1 MKVLVKRYNV
11 YLALFLLILFNGIFT
26 NNFLRMNTCWN
37 IVIQCTTIM
46 LVSLGMTVVIASGG
60 IDISIGPIMALAAIV
75 FARMLEYSALYAV
88 LAALAVSVICG
99 LLNGV
104 IIAKFQI
111 QPMIVTLGMMNMVRG
126 FAELMNDGRTY
137 SFHHPVFSEL
147 GYYRIGGEIPI
158 QLLII
163 VIAIVLMYLLMKK
176 MRFGAYVE
184 AMGDNRKAARLA
196 GVKVSGMLILIYIL
210 SGFLAGVAGLVE
222 AMRMSA
228 ADPINFGL
236 QIEVDAIAATA
247 IGGTNM
253 AGGKA
258 NLAGTVAGVFV
269 MQIITVMV
277 NMNNIPY
284 SYSLVIKTIV
294 VILAVCVQNG
304 RISTLLPAK
313 RKGAVS

>member
-126 FAELMNDGRTY
+126 SAELMNDGRTY

-304 RISTLLPAK
+304 RISTLLLAK

>member
-126 FAELMNDGRTY
+126 SAELMNDGRTY

-158 QLLII
+158 QLLVI

>member
-1 MKVLVKRYNV
+1 
-11 YLALFLLILFNGIFT
+11 
-26 NNFLRMNTCWN
+26 MNTCWN

-126 FAELMNDGRTY
+126 SAELMNDGRTY

>member
-126 FAELMNDGRTY
+126 SAELMNDGRTY

-222 AMRMSA
+222 AMRMTA